1 MANSSH
7 KHIENARCR
16 VLLLG
21 RTPQSMTEWA
31 YRITSCLTK
40 RVGNRAPGRWRRPVV
55 GRTVA
60 CNVVRN
66 VVCRVWCRVVGR
78 GWKLFHQFGV
88 RIAEYCGHL
97 CTDAIF
103 EFR

>member
-7 KHIENARCR
+7 EHIENARCR
-16 VLLLG
+16 VLLLC
-21 RTPQSMTEWA
+21 RTPQSVTQWA
-31 YRITSCLTK
+31 YRITSGLTK
-40 RVGNRAPGRWRRPVV
+40 GVSNRAPGLWRPPVV
-55 GRTVA
+55 RRAVGRAVA
-60 CNVVRN
+60 CN

-97 CTDAIF
+97 CADAIF